1 MQVFKGEDYKD
12 VIGAMSDDYGK
23 YFSNTSPF
31 YDEKWS
37 PFNLGIYMDRQ
48 DDKPKASKYIGVMPA
63 LDRNADQTE
72 MFGEELPVIKIVSR
86 FYADLPLK
94 MLKRVLA
101 GNDYYENPDMIKI
114 KNYSGIE
121 WRNLLKNNGDNEKGK
136 TEESQN
142 KESDEILFGTVQGIG
157 SIELSSKSGESQA
170 DDIDYGLANLFGVFE
185 ILDFLDKA
193 KKVCEK
199 NLKKQSQKVE
209 ENLNCKIKGR
219 ILIQKQL
226 KYNTSKGQNQ
236 KIYCAYNK
244 MTEDIRENQIIK
256 YALYLCKNHEIGAS
270 LEEDIRFCMNALK
283 NVPLKKCSV
292 ADFIGLKNNGAFRQ
306 YKDALVAAK
315 KIIKSYGVL
324 ELGKKLKDET
334 GKESR
339 DVQLVSGEVTPY
351 YIDINLLFE
360 YYCRAIFKDAIEEFN
375 ASNTIKFNLEK
386 KQERKLFQEEDKK
399 EKDKE
404 PKVYMKKYTPDIV
417 VTYGKEEKV
426 VAVFDAKNS
435 KLEDQDN
442 RSRRAR
448 THQIMFY
455 MKALGCDYGGLIS
468 PAEKLKKQPGG
479 WKLNMASK
487 NDGTSMNLYY
497 IPLMFSKETGED
509 EMFNGFKKDVIDYL
523 NEIEKDYSKKIKKD
537 IQKPY
542 IDFKNWFESVFK
554 KYSNRST
561 IAKVSL
567 QEEFSGFLTQERQ
580 DKEKI

>member
-193 KKVCEK
+193 KKCVR
-199 NLKKQSQKVE
+199 
-209 ENLNCKIKGR
+209 KI
-219 ILIQKQL
+219 
-226 KYNTSKGQNQ
+226 
-236 KIYCAYNK
+236 
-244 MTEDIRENQIIK
+244 
-256 YALYLCKNHEIGAS
+256 
-270 LEEDIRFCMNALK
+270 
-283 NVPLKKCSV
+283 
-292 ADFIGLKNNGAFRQ
+292 
-306 YKDALVAAK
+306 
-315 KIIKSYGVL
+315 
-324 ELGKKLKDET
+324 
-334 GKESR
+334 
-339 DVQLVSGEVTPY
+339 
-351 YIDINLLFE
+351 
-360 YYCRAIFKDAIEEFN
+360 
-375 ASNTIKFNLEK
+375 
-386 KQERKLFQEEDKK
+386 
-399 EKDKE
+399 
-404 PKVYMKKYTPDIV
+404 
-417 VTYGKEEKV
+417 
-426 VAVFDAKNS
+426 
-435 KLEDQDN
+435 
-442 RSRRAR
+442 
-448 THQIMFY
+448 
-455 MKALGCDYGGLIS
+455 
-468 PAEKLKKQPGG
+468 
-479 WKLNMASK
+479 
-487 NDGTSMNLYY
+487 
-497 IPLMFSKETGED
+497 
-509 EMFNGFKKDVIDYL
+509 
-523 NEIEKDYSKKIKKD
+523 
-537 IQKPY
+537 
-542 IDFKNWFESVFK
+542 
-554 KYSNRST
+554 
-561 IAKVSL
+561 
-567 QEEFSGFLTQERQ
+567 
-580 DKEKI
+580 

>member
-1 MQVFKGEDYKD
+1 M
-12 VIGAMSDDYGK
+12 
-23 YFSNTSPF
+23 
-31 YDEKWS
+31 
-37 PFNLGIYMDRQ
+37 
-48 DDKPKASKYIGVMPA
+48 
-63 LDRNADQTE
+63 
-72 MFGEELPVIKIVSR
+72 
-86 FYADLPLK
+86 
-94 MLKRVLA
+94 
-101 GNDYYENPDMIKI
+101 
-114 KNYSGIE
+114 
-121 WRNLLKNNGDNEKGK
+121 
-136 TEESQN
+136 
-142 KESDEILFGTVQGIG
+142 
-157 SIELSSKSGESQA
+157 
-170 DDIDYGLANLFGVFE
+170 
-185 ILDFLDKA
+185 
-193 KKVCEK
+193 
-199 NLKKQSQKVE
+199 
-209 ENLNCKIKGR
+209 
-219 ILIQKQL
+219 
-226 KYNTSKGQNQ
+226 
-236 KIYCAYNK
+236 
-244 MTEDIRENQIIK
+244 
-256 YALYLCKNHEIGAS
+256 
-270 LEEDIRFCMNALK
+270 
-283 NVPLKKCSV
+283 
-292 ADFIGLKNNGAFRQ
+292 
-306 YKDALVAAK
+306 AAK
-315 KIIKSYGVL
+315 KIIKRYGIS
-324 ELGKKLKDET
+324 ELGEKLKDET

-479 WKLNMASK
+479 WKLNMASE

-523 NEIEKDYSKKIKKD
+523 NEIEKDYSKKVKKD
-537 IQKPY
+537 I
-542 IDFKNWFESVFK
+542 
-554 KYSNRST
+554 
-561 IAKVSL
+561 
-567 QEEFSGFLTQERQ
+567 
-580 DKEKI
+580 